1 MEMFQTHRTMEE
13 LDNFNVPI
21 LLKEMK
27 SKAAQVMIHKQYFLK
42 TKNFYAFIEIEVISA
57 DQKVEI
63 IKTADIE
70 NLFISYQLY

>member
-27 SKAAQVMIHKQYFLK
+27 SKAAQVMIHK
-42 TKNFYAFIEIEVISA
+42 
-57 DQKVEI
+57 
-63 IKTADIE
+63 
-70 NLFISYQLY
+70 